1 MFFLGNYKEVVWN
14 VAEMFRKQILS
25 GTGKQY
31 VLALLFLR
39 YLSVNAKK
47 GKVRKYILPEESRY
61 DFLLSQN
68 KARNIGELLNTALKA
83 FTEANPKQFST
94 NVFSEISF
102 IDPVFGTPEQRNAL
116 LSQSLVDLNA
126 GSLEVGLLQ
135 AHYPGESIE
144 QFLAKYAELE
154 KQGVFFTP
162 MPIIELIAK
171 LASRNRGNSIYDPVC
186 GTGTMLI
193 KSCERRY
200 SDTPISLYGQDLD
213 PISLAIATMN
223 IIMHGNDACDLRA
236 GNTITSPQFTKDART
251 LQTFDC
257 IVACPPLAL
266 KDWTQDPEHP
276 KYRPEEDPF
285 NRFSRGIPPV
295 KRSDWA
301 FLSHIIE
308 SLSENGEAFVVVSEG
323 TLYRTIIED
332 KIRKNIILENLVHAV
347 IALPQNMLY
356 GSAVASAIIVLKKKR
371 NMKEILFIDTAHG
384 VAREKYRNVLSYEAI
399 NDIFDVY
406 SAFSDEKRIPESK
419 YITAK
424 SIDSITVEVHKYTL
438 QVSEYINDEKP
449 QEWRS
454 IESIREDITQT
465 EDALKQQSKLID
477 ELLKTLQKKAKQ

>member
-1 MFFLGNYKEVVWN
+1 MNLLANYKEAVWN
-14 VAEMFRKQILS
+14 VAELFRKQILS

-39 YLSVNAKK
+39 YLSVNAEK

-68 KARNIGELLNTALKA
+68 KARNIGELLNTALEA
-83 FTEANPKQFST
+83 FTKANPKQFAS
-94 NVFSEISF
+94 NVFSIISF
-102 IDPVFGTPEQRNAL
+102 TNPIFGTPEQRNAL
-116 LSQSLVDLNA
+116 LSQALLDLNA
-126 GSLEVGLLQ
+126 GSIAVGLLQ
-135 AHYPGESIE
+135 AHFPGESIE

-154 KQGVFFTP
+154 KHGVFFTP
-162 MPIIELIAK
+162 LPIIELIAK
-171 LASRNRGNSIYDPVC
+171 IASRNIGNSIYDPVC
-186 GTGTMLI
+186 GTGTILLKSSDKRDPDAKI
-193 KSCERRY
+193 K
-200 SDTPISLYGQDLD
+200 LYGQDLD

-223 IIMHGNDACDLRA
+223 IIMHGHDDCDLRA
-236 GNTITSPQFTKDART
+236 GNTLTNPQFTKDART

-266 KDWTQDPEHP
+266 KDWTQDPDHP

-308 SLSENGEAFVVVSEG
+308 SLNENGEAFVVIPEG
-323 TLYRTIIED
+323 ALYRTVIED
-332 KIRKNIILENLVHAV
+332 KIRKNVINENLIHAV

-356 GSAVASAIIVLKKKR
+356 GSAIASAILVLKKNRQIKD
-371 NMKEILFIDTAHG
+371 ILFIDTQGGAK
-384 VAREKYRNVLSYEAI
+384 REKYRNVISYEAI
-399 NDIFDVY
+399 NDIFDIY
-406 SAFSDEKRIPESK
+406 SAFSDEKRIPDSK

-424 SIDSITVEVHKYTL
+424 SIDSLTVEEHQYTL

-449 QEWRS
+449 QERRS
-454 IESIREDITQT
+454 LESIRKDIA
-465 EDALKQQSKLID
+465 ENKLALTKQSKLID
-477 ELLKTLQKKAKQ
+477 ELLKTLQQKA